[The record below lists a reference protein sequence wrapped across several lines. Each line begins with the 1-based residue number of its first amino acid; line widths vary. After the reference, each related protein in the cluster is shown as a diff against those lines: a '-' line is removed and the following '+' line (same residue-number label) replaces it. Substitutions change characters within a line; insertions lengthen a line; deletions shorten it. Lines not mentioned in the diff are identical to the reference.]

1 MNNNEDKKYGKIDY
15 FELREKRL
23 KLVYKVLYVVVALW
37 IASLA
42 CFNKSVLTYN
52 TIPFYSALLAT
63 TSLVIINILKY
74 ALMEFRCMKVYGSI
88 SDEILKTT
96 EEKYDLIWKSFA
108 VILSVIAFLMMIH
121 INFLSNLKSSV
132 LIVVFSVFLIVTSL
146 YFAVVSVIDFFN
158 KKHSEKASKILYV
171 IDVFAGNLTAYS
183 VCALMG
189 LVMIS

>member
-63 TSLVIINILKY
+63 TSLIIINILKY

-88 SDEILKTT
+88 SDEILKVT
-96 EEKYDLIWKSFA
+96 EEKYDMVWKSFA

-132 LIVVFSVFLIVTSL
+132 LIVVFSVFLIVISL
-146 YFAVVSVIDFFN
+146 YFAVISIMQFFN
-158 KKHSEKASKILYV
+158 KKFSEKAYKILYV
-171 IDVFAGNLTAYS
+171 IDVFASNLTAYS
-183 VCALMG
+183 ICALMG
-189 LVMIS
+189 LVMI